1 MDNRSSQK
9 PQKAFQKAN
18 RFCSTFLSWHPSK
31 SGIGIGKKKL
41 SLGQKFKLAVCSS
54 SSCFTKH
61 NPYLTP
67 KSIPQFSM
75 EVYIFIFLTGR
86 FFRMYLIL
94 WIVSWNSFEKHVSN
108 KTFWKKMGTLRRC
121 CHQKLCHISLDWQHL
136 WWIHRLYKTSTI
148 QGKPPIFITD
158 IL

>member
-31 SGIGIGKKKL
+31 SGIGIGKKTFSRSKI
-41 SLGQKFKLAVCSS
+41 QAC

-67 KSIPQFSM
+67 KSIPQFSI
-75 EVYIFIFLTGR
+75 EVFFIFWKSHIFWFYG
-86 FFRMYLIL
+86 
-94 WIVSWNSFEKHVSN
+94 WIVSWNLSEKHVSN
-108 KTFWKKMGTLRRC
+108 QTFWKKNGYITSMLPSKVMPYLLRLAAPLMDSSIVQNFYNSR
-121 CHQKLCHISLDWQHL
+121 
-136 WWIHRLYKTSTI
+136 
-148 QGKPPIFITD
+148 
-158 IL
+158 